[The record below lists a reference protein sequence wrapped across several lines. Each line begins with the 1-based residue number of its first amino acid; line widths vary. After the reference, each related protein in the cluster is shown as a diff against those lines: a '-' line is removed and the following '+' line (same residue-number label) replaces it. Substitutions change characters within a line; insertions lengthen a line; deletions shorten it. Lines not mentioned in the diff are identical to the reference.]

1 MATGVDFSLTDDELD
16 HRLDE
21 LQIFLKP
28 FTNYNIYE
36 VFILFLLTFIF
47 IWIWIYGLY
56 KI

>member
-47 IWIWIYGLY
+47 IWIYGLY